1 MAEKKNFKQRRYS
14 VCQEASEKTTGKKH
28 RKSGMENEVEEI
40 SGIVGVMRKWA
51 TTEDEEQQ
59 EKENK

>member
-1 MAEKKNFKQRRYS
+1 
-14 VCQEASEKTTGKKH
+14 
-28 RKSGMENEVEEI
+28 MEDEVKEI
-40 SGIVGVMRKWA
+40 SSMVGVMRKWA

>member
-1 MAEKKNFKQRRYS
+1 
-14 VCQEASEKTTGKKH
+14 
-28 RKSGMENEVEEI
+28 MENEVGEI
-40 SGIVGVMRKWA
+40 SGMVGVMRKCV

>member
-1 MAEKKNFKQRRYS
+1 
-14 VCQEASEKTTGKKH
+14 
-28 RKSGMENEVEEI
+28 MENEVGEI
-40 SGIVGVMRKWA
+40 SGMVGVMRKWV